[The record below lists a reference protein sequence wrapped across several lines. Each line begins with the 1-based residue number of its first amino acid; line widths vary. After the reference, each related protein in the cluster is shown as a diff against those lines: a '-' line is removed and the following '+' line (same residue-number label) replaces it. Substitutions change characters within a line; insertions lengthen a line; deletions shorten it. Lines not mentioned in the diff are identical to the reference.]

1 MNEYA
6 IRANNVSKTFEMTK
20 GGFTSK
26 SGLNQVKAIDNIS
39 LNIEKGKMVGLI
51 GKNGSGKT
59 TLLRLLAGILLP
71 NTGKI
76 VTNGKVGPLLQVG
89 AGSNE
94 ELTVNENIIMQGVL
108 LGFKK
113 KWIEDKVSEIIK
125 FAELEDYK
133 NEKMKHLSSGMKVRI
148 MFSTAMQM
156 DPDILLVDEII
167 AVGDI
172 KFRQKSFD
180 SFLSFKNRNKTIVF
194 VSHNLQAVQK
204 YCDVVYFLDK
214 GKIIDYGEP
223 QKVIKAYQDFCN
235 VNENN

>member
-1 MNEYA
+1 MNDYA
-6 IRANNVSKTFEMTK
+6 IIAKNVSKSFEMSRV
-20 GGFTSK
+20 GFMGIVGRKHT
-26 SGLNQVKAIDNIS
+26 KAIDNVS
-39 LNIEKGKMVGLI
+39 FEIESGKMVGII
-51 GKNGSGKT
+51 GRNGSGKT
-59 TLLRLLAGILLP
+59 TLLRLIAGILYP
-71 NTGKI
+71 DNGKI
-76 VTNGKVGPLLQVG
+76 VTKGMVGPLLQIG

-94 ELTVNENIIMQGVL
+94 ELTVAENIITQGVL
-108 LGFKK
+108 LGFEK
-113 KWIEDKVSEIIK
+113 KWITEKVPEIIR

-156 DPDILLVDEII
+156 DPNILLVDEII

-204 YCDVVYFLDK
+204 LCDVVYFLDS
-214 GKIIDYGEP
+214 GKIVDYGEP
-223 QKVIKAYQDFCN
+223 EKVIKSYQAFCK
-235 VNENN
+235 VNEN

>member
-204 YCDVVYFLDK
+204 FCDVVYFLDK

-223 QKVIKAYQDFCN
+223 QRVIKAYQDFCN

>member
-6 IRANNVSKTFEMTK
+6 IRANNVSKTFEMSK
-20 GGFTSK
+20 GGFTNK
-26 SGLNQVKAIDNIS
+26 SGLNQVKAVDNIS

-59 TLLRLLAGILLP
+59 TLLRLFAGILHP
-71 NTGKI
+71 NMGKI
-76 VTNGKVGPLLQVG
+76 VTKGRVGPLLQVG

-94 ELTVNENIIMQGVL
+94 ELTVHENIIMQGIL
-108 LGFKK
+108 FGFEK

-156 DPDILLVDEII
+156 EPDILLVDEII
-167 AVGDI
+167 AVGDL
-172 KFRQKSFD
+172 KFRLKSFD
-180 SFLSFKNRNKTIVF
+180 SFLSFKNRGKTIVF

-214 GKIIDYGEP
+214 GRIIDHGEP
-223 QKVIKAYQDFCN
+223 EKVIKAYQEF
-235 VNENN
+235 

>member
-6 IRANNVSKTFEMTK
+6 IRANNVSKTFEMSK

-39 LNIEKGKMVGLI
+39 LTIESGKMAGLI

-59 TLLRLLAGILLP
+59 TLLRLLAGILYP
-71 NTGKI
+71 DTGKI
-76 VTNGKVGPLLQVG
+76 VTKGTVGPLLQIG

-108 LGFKK
+108 LGFEK
-113 KWIEDKVSEIIK
+113 KWITDKVSEIIK

-156 DPDILLVDEII
+156 EPDILLIDEVI

-180 SFLSFKNRNKTIVF
+180 SFLSFKNRGKTIVF
-194 VSHNLQAVQK
+194 VSHNLQAIQK

-223 QKVIKAYQDFCN
+223 EKVIKAYQDFCN
-235 VNENN
+235 VN